1 MFVNKVFPHLFL
13 LIMLASCTAAPQ
25 PQVQMEITPISTPV
39 VEKPAT
45 PAPLPALQ
53 PQALAMEQIAF
64 YSDRAGNPDIY
75 LMNLETGMTLRLT
88 DHPAYDDSPA
98 ISPDG
103 NRIVFLSAR
112 NDPNPSPP
120 DLLYDIYVINADGT
134 GLQQLSNTSAAED
147 HPAWSPDGQ
156 SILFDADYD
165 GDGYY
170 EIYSMPVDG
179 GTPRRLTNNRA
190 NDQFADWSPDGSRIT
205 FASDRNGN
213 WDILTMNV
221 DGTGEVQLTSSPDFE
236 LFPAW
241 SPDGSRIAFTGL
253 VPNSRNTDIFVMNAD
268 GSVLSQ
274 LTDSPGF
281 DENPA
286 WSPDGSR
293 IAFQTRRDGNF
304 EIYTMLADG
313 SDPQPFDPQTSDE
326 LWPSWSVQ
334 PAPRLDVQLIFDK
347 SPQNFNIRET
357 FQPVLMDLDADG
369 DLDAFFANPMQN
381 PATIWLNDG
390 TGIFSD
396 TGQQLTSYGHGAALA
411 DFDWDGDPDA
421 FVVCHQFSNPSR
433 VYLNDGMGIFTDSRQ
448 VFDDASQSAVEANLL
463 DLNMDGNWDVHV
475 VYYDPSGMPDRV
487 YLNDGKANLTD
498 SGLRL
503 DEEVIAW
510 ADLDGDSDVDYFAK
524 RQGSGYAVMLNDGT
538 GNFSPGWELADAQ
551 ATVGGIALA
560 DFDGDGDKDAL
571 VANGFRSSGGQ
582 PSRLFWNDGAGNFSD
597 SGQVLN
603 ATQGAELAV
612 GDLDG
617 DGSPD
622 VFVSNMDQPNEIWLN
637 RGGWLLDSGLR
648 LGEKTDMSGKASLG
662 DVDGDGDTD
671 VIVGR
676 FRGGAEIWINWLV
689 P

>member
-1 MFVNKVFPHLFL
+1 M
-13 LIMLASCTAAPQ
+13 
-25 PQVQMEITPISTPV
+25 QVDDTPTPMAEVEIT
-39 VEKPAT
+39 AT
-45 PAPLPALQ
+45 PEPIADPLPRTGGAEL
-53 PQALAMEQIAF
+53 MAF
-64 YSDRAGNPDIY
+64 YSNRAGNIDIY
-75 LMNLETGMTLRLT
+75 LMNLDSGMTLRLT
-88 DHPAYDDSPA
+88 DHPADDDSPA

-103 NRIVFLSAR
+103 SCVVFLSAR

-120 DLLYDIYVINADGT
+120 NLLYDIFIIGADGS
-134 GLQQLSNTSAAED
+134 GLQQLTDTSAAED

-170 EIYSMPVDG
+170 EIYSMDATG
-179 GTPRRLTNNRA
+179 GNPQRLTNNSA
-190 NDQFADWSPDGSRIT
+190 NEQFADWSPDGSRIA

-213 WDILTMNV
+213 WDIFSMNA
-221 DGTGEVQLTSSPDFE
+221 DGTGEVQLTSSADYE
-236 LFPAW
+236 VFPAW

-253 VPNSRNTDIFVMNAD
+253 VPNSRDTDVYVMNAD
-268 GSVLSQ
+268 GTGLRQ
-274 LTDSPGF
+274 LTETRGF
-281 DENPA
+281 DESPT

-304 EIYTMLADG
+304 EIYTMMADG
-313 SDPQPFDPQTSDE
+313 SDPQPFDPQTSGE

-334 PAPRLDVQLIFDK
+334 AAPRLDVQLVFEK
-347 SPQNFNIRET
+347 SPQNFYLRET
-357 FQPVLMDLDADG
+357 FQPVLIDLDTDG

-381 PATIWLNDG
+381 PATVWLNDG
-390 TGIFSD
+390 SGTFSD
-396 TGQQLTSYGHGAALA
+396 TGQQLTSYGHGVALA

-433 VYLNDGMGIFTDSRQ
+433 VYLNDGTGTFTDSGQ
-448 VFDDASQSAVEANLL
+448 VFDDAGQSAVEANLL

-475 VYYDPSGMPDRV
+475 VYFDPSGIPDRV
-487 YLNDGKANLTD
+487 YLNDGKANFTD

-524 RQGSGYAVMLNDGT
+524 RQGTGYAVMLNDGS
-538 GNFSPGWELADAQ
+538 GNFSPGWEMTDAL

-560 DFDGDGDKDAL
+560 DFDGDGDKDVL
-571 VANGFRSSGGQ
+571 VANGFRSSGAQ
-582 PSRLFWNDGAGNFSD
+582 PSRLFWNDGTGNFSN

-603 ATQGAELAV
+603 ATLGAELTV
-612 GDLDG
+612 GDLDS
-617 DGSPD
+617 DGRPD
-622 VFVSNMDQPNEIWLN
+622 VFVSNMDLPNEIWLN

-648 LGEKTDMSGKASLG
+648 LGEKTDMSGKASPG

-676 FRGGAEIWINWLV
+676 FRGGAEIWINQSV